1 MKTKLES
8 LLRTKDTFFVEG
20 SLNKNKIAELAR
32 KYDPDLLELLM
43 LDKKVKNHFFSNV
56 QDGILVFKK
65 DVFLQF
71 LNNKE
76 FLPDSFTA
84 YKTKIGLATEEGQ
97 YLSENSNVVL
107 NFPYKDCVLEGGQ
120 TKEDAKRQ
128 ELFFNETLAPTE
140 ITRLLDEKVFTN
152 FKLFDKDGEH
162 ELTQLND
169 NDNLIIKGNNLIALH
184 SLKKRFAGKVK
195 LIYLDPPYYFDG
207 MKDADS
213 FAYNSNFK
221 LSTWL
226 TFIKNRI
233 EIAKELLDDGGVL
246 LVSISEDGQAYLRVL
261 LDEVLT
267 KNNFVET
274 FIWRNTDN
282 ADSLGNKSRSGVEY
296 IHAYEKNKDSSVRWI
311 GKDADN
317 GDAPLINKSNS
328 KGTLQFKPG
337 TIRFNIPDGYYL
349 AGEKPSVFLE
359 DDLIIEEGKNKNTV
373 RLTGR
378 FKWGQD
384 YLDNEVAKGSDFV
397 IKTNKFSIRYQKAEA
412 GNVAPEKFVDERYL
426 SKIFGVGTNED
437 ANSHLN
443 TLNINFSYSK
453 PESLLAFFIR
463 AVTSENDIVL
473 DFFLGSGTTA
483 AVAHK
488 MNRQYIGIEQMD
500 YIETVAVERLKKV
513 VGGEQG
519 GVSKDVDWQG
529 GGSFVYCELKND
541 AQEFKNAIVDATSTD
556 ELLTLFEEAKNSS
569 FLSYRVDPK
578 KLRKQEFEQLS
589 LAEQK
594 QLLVEII
601 DNNNLYVNYTDIN
614 DISNRIS
621 DADKKL
627 NHEFYRSE

>member
-1 MKTKLES
+1 M
-8 LLRTKDTFFVEG
+8 
-20 SLNKNKIAELAR
+20 
-32 KYDPDLLELLM
+32 
-43 LDKKVKNHFFSNV
+43 
-56 QDGILVFKK
+56 
-65 DVFLQF
+65 
-71 LNNKE
+71 
-76 FLPDSFTA
+76 
-84 YKTKIGLATEEGQ
+84 
-97 YLSENSNVVL
+97 
-107 NFPYKDCVLEGGQ
+107 
-120 TKEDAKRQ
+120 
-128 ELFFNETLAPTE
+128 
-140 ITRLLDEKVFTN
+140 
-152 FKLFDKDGEH
+152 
-162 ELTQLND
+162 
-169 NDNLIIKGNNLIALH
+169 
-184 SLKKRFAGKVK
+184 KKRFAGKVK

-207 MKDADS
+207 TKDADS

-226 TFIKNRI
+226 TFVKNRI

-246 LVSISEDGQAYLRVL
+246 LVSIAEDGQAYLRVL
-261 LDEVLT
+261 LDEILT

-328 KGTLQFKPG
+328 IGTLEFKPG
-337 TIRFNIPDGYYL
+337 TIRFNIPDGYYS
-349 AGEKPSVFLE
+349 AGEKPSVVLE
-359 DDLIIEEGKNKNTV
+359 DDLIVEEGKNKNSV

-443 TLNINFSYSK
+443 TLNLNFSYSK

-463 AVTSENDIVL
+463 AVTTENDIVL

-500 YIETVAVERLKKV
+500 YIETVTVERLKKV
-513 VGGEQG
+513 IDGEQG
-519 GVSKDVDWQG
+519 GISKDVKWQG

-556 ELLTLFEEAKNSS
+556 QLLDLFEQAKKSS

-578 KLRKQEFEQLS
+578 KLRKQDFEELS

-594 QLLVEII
+594 QILFEII
-601 DNNNLYVNYTDIN
+601 DNNYLYVNYSDI
-614 DISNRIS
+614 DDGDYQVSEQ
-621 DADKKL
+621 DKKL
-627 NHEFYRSE
+627 NRSFYGKEN